1 MQMSIRFTLKPKER
15 PKLAEKIASAL
26 HTIPCYQKLPSCS
39 YKIGDCTLEKDG
51 TFRIPDTVDNETVH
65 RLLEHLQ
72 AKGFTGEMEQTEDK
86 LVITVP
92 KDSFTESALSNLQK
106 IIDNKSE
113 LLARAFLADELT
125 LEITDDAIGFA
136 WFPFTIDSDEV
147 SAYTEFV
154 GRLCN
159 MARRVKRVSGSSTET
174 DNDKYAFRCFLLRL
188 GFIGNEYKNA
198 RKVLLRNLT
207 GNSAFRYRK

>member
-1 MQMSIRFTLKPKER
+1 MQMNIRFTLKPKEK
-15 PKLAEKIASAL
+15 PKLAEEIASAF

-51 TFRIPDTVDNETVH
+51 TLRILDTVDTETVH

-106 IIDNKSE
+106 IIDNR
-113 LLARAFLADELT
+113 ARQCLTAD
-125 LEITDDAIGFA
+125 
-136 WFPFTIDSDEV
+136 
-147 SAYTEFV
+147 
-154 GRLCN
+154 
-159 MARRVKRVSGSSTET
+159 
-174 DNDKYAFRCFLLRL
+174 
-188 GFIGNEYKNA
+188 
-198 RKVLLRNLT
+198 
-207 GNSAFRYRK
+207 